1 MENMRAYLVDDES
14 LALDRLARLLR
25 ATQRVDI
32 VGRATNPKTAVQ
44 FLSSAQVDVIFLDIH
59 MPELSG
65 FELLNQ
71 LPTQPPVIFTT
82 AYDQYALKAFEVNS
96 IDYLL
101 KPIDSG
107 HLDRALKKLESHRIN
122 GRQAELAETLR
133 STIAILAQ
141 SLPGLAQSL
150 PTLAQSVPILTQSL
164 PNLTQSLPSPAG
176 SLQSDERGFPNR
188 GGQRFSDRICWRIG
202 DRVVLIDLDRI
213 THFYSEDKLTYAST
227 DTGKYIVDYSLTTLE
242 EGLSASGFLRIHRST
257 LVNLAFVDE
266 LHRWFGGRM
275 IARIKGRNQI
285 ELTVARSYVRLLK
298 QKLGFD

>member
-1 MENMRAYLVDDES
+1 MDKMRAYLVDDES

-25 ATQRVDI
+25 ATKRVDV
-32 VGRATNPKTAVQ
+32 VGRTTNPKTAVQ
-44 FLSSAQVDVIFLDIH
+44 FLSSAQVDVVFLDIH

-65 FELLNQ
+65 FELLDR
-71 LPTQPPVIFTT
+71 LPNQPPVIFTT

-122 GRQAELAETLR
+122 GRQAELTDALR
-133 STIAILAQ
+133 SKIAELSH
-141 SLPGLAQSL
+141 SLP
-150 PTLAQSVPILTQSL
+150 I
-164 PNLTQSLPSPAG
+164 
-176 SLQSDERGFPNR
+176 DERRFPNR
-188 GGQRFSDRICWRIG
+188 ICSRIG
-202 DRVVLIDLDRI
+202 DKIIVIDLDRI
-213 THFYSEDKLTYAST
+213 THFYSEERLTYAST
-227 DTGKYIVDYSLTTLE
+227 DTRAYIVDYSLATLE
-242 EGLSASGFLRIHRST
+242 RVLSARGFLRIHRST

-275 IARIKGRNQI
+275 IARIKGRNPI
-285 ELTVARSYVRLLK
+285 ELTVARSYVGLLK